1 LDLPV
6 KVRIAFRKICRQWS
20 LTETS
25 QCHKPNI
32 KHFRQTTQWAT
43 AHSSPRAYNL
53 GPRAVLYSSEVSA
66 VIQLQHVYLE
76 TGENAERTLLAGVGF
91 VVRQSQ
97 PEFSVPSR
105 RLSELMRCSGF
116 EYRWLCAVSI
126 ILGSTGMLL
135 ATAAPPQ
142 ERAPADIPGT
152 QTSPAPALPADTTQD
167 YNQRLEKLRQ
177 QFSDQV
183 RDRQAGDYRIG
194 PQDLLEINI
203 FEAPEL
209 NRNVRVSENGEVSLP
224 LLGGIRVVQLTAREL
239 ENNLAARLREFLK
252 DPHVSVMVREIESHP
267 ISVIGEVNKPGV
279 FQVRGSKTLLEM
291 LSMAQGL
298 APEAGDEVLVMRSAG
313 FRREATNSI
322 AGGDD
327 QGAPAVATNDSS
339 KRNSDEQANSDTVAI
354 NLRHLLNSR
363 DPKFNVPVYAGDI
376 VKVTRAGIVYVVGA
390 VKRPGGF
397 TVKGSEQMS
406 LLKAIAL
413 AEGLSSTSSKG
424 RTRVIRTEEASGKRT
439 EIPVDVGK
447 ILEGKSPDM
456 NLQAADIVFIPNSAG
471 KTALYKG
478 TEAIVATA
486 SGLVIFHP

>member
-1 LDLPV
+1 
-6 KVRIAFRKICRQWS
+6 
-20 LTETS
+20 
-25 QCHKPNI
+25 
-32 KHFRQTTQWAT
+32 
-43 AHSSPRAYNL
+43 
-53 GPRAVLYSSEVSA
+53 
-66 VIQLQHVYLE
+66 
-76 TGENAERTLLAGVGF
+76 
-91 VVRQSQ
+91 
-97 PEFSVPSR
+97 
-105 RLSELMRCSGF
+105 
-116 EYRWLCAVSI
+116 
-126 ILGSTGMLL
+126 MLL
-135 ATAAPPQ
+135 ATAAPAQ
-142 ERAPADIPGT
+142 ERAPADTLGT
-152 QTSPAPALPADTTQD
+152 QTSTAPIPTSDTTQD

-177 QFSDQV
+177 QFSEQF
-183 RDRQAGDYRIG
+183 RDRQAGEYRIG

-224 LLGGIRVVQLTAREL
+224 LLGGIQVAQLTAREL
-239 ENNLAARLREFLK
+239 ENTLAARLREFLK

-298 APEAGDEVLVMRSAG
+298 APEAGDEVLVMRNAG
-313 FRREATNSI
+313 FHRETANST
-322 AGGDD
+322 GGED
-327 QGAPAVATNDSS
+327 QAIPAVATNDA
-339 KRNSDEQANSDTVAI
+339 RQSDPGEQANSDTVAI

-390 VKRPGGF
+390 VKKPGGF

-439 EIPVDVGK
+439 EIPVDIGK

-478 TEAIVATA
+478 TEAVVATA